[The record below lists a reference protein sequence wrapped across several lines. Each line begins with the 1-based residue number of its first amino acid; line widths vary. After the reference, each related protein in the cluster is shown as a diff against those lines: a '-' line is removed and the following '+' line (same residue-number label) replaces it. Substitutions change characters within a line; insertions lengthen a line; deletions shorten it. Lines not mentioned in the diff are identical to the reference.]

1 MEKYLLG
8 IDVGTS
14 ACKVTVFDERG
25 QVKANETMAY
35 AVYYPKEG
43 WAEQDPKEWWEAV
56 CRAIKSVLAKGNI
69 SPGPWEWMARAGR
82 RFFWTG
88 MGRFL

>member
-56 CRAIKSVLAKGNI
+56 CRAMKSVLAKGNI
-69 SPGPWEWMARAGR
+69 SPGDIGAVGVDGQSWSSV
-82 RFFWTG
+82 
-88 MGRFL
+88 LSSLN